1 MASLEGAGLYTNGEG
16 RYVLDVTKI
25 NDDYSYI
32 LKDKQNGKETQFS
45 VESEI
50 NSNVG
55 ISSVVGT
62 QKISEIKD
70 KASFDEAVETIK
82 SL

>member
-16 RYVLDVTKI
+16 RYVLGVTKI

-32 LKDKQNGKETQFS
+32 LKDKQNGKETTFS

-50 NSNVG
+50 QSN
-55 ISSVVGT
+55 IRTS
-62 QKISEIKD
+62 IE
-70 KASFDEAVETIK
+70 
-82 SL
+82 SLLVCKKLVK